1 MVINHLLNGMILQ
14 VYSLCPIF
22 WPLILTSWNKQIAPA
37 LSPRS
42 SPENPSN
49 RKLQASKVLGQER
62 RYDKASNQ
70 SLGEGW
76 LVAVEIWVPCN
87 FWDLY
92 MYDILSIHIF
102 TVYIYIHIY
111 VSNVYNCNII
121 RESIQHIS
129 KYVFF
134 RFPYILTCWNLWKKL
149 EREGVVLHHVW
160 KLPSKLSVCRS
171 TFWWKKVLL
180 P

>member
-14 VYSLCPIF
+14 VVYGSLCPIF

-42 SPENPSN
+42 SLENPSN

-70 SLGEGW
+70 SLGGGW
-76 LVAVEIWVPCN
+76 LWSFGCWIPCN
-87 FWDLY
+87 FGICICI
-92 MYDILSIHIF
+92 MYWE
-102 TVYIYIHIY
+102 YIYLQYIWCLQCIQLEYNKIIY
-111 VSNVYNCNII
+111 PAYIKIWII
-121 RESIQHIS
+121 
-129 KYVFF
+129 FW
-134 RFPYILTCWNLWKKL
+134 FPYILTCWNLWKNL
-149 EREGVVLHHVW
+149 NERGSFYIMSGNSLVNPQFAGQH
-160 KLPSKLSVCRS
+160 SGG
-171 TFWWKKVLL
+171 KKVLL